1 MENDLRTANGRSKG
15 IQRLIAFEYP
25 IVPDVR
31 LQELTWLIKLEFVLN
46 HITKLKILVL
56 TYLLESCFFICQSL
70 CLIRFLLHDY
80 FITHETCLSD

>member
-56 TYLLESCFFICQSL
+56 TYLLESCFLFANPCALYDFYCMIIL
-70 CLIRFLLHDY
+70 
-80 FITHETCLSD
+80 